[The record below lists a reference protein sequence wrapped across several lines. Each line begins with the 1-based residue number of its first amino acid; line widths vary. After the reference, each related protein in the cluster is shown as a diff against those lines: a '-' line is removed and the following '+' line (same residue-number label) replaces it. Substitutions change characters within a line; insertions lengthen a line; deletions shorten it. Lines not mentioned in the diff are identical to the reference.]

1 MKGAIIYCIIAN
13 AIIYI
18 SYSIYN
24 LSFSIKDWTINSRES
39 FSITFSCLNI
49 TILILHF
56 LCKLMFEQPYKK

>member
-1 MKGAIIYCIIAN
+1 MKGAIISCIIAN

-24 LSFSIKDWTINSRES
+24 LSFSIKDWTIES
-39 FSITFSCLNI
+39 FSITFSCLNL

-56 LCKLMFEQPYKK
+56 LSKLMFEQPYKK

>member
-1 MKGAIIYCIIAN
+1 MKGVIIACIIAN
-13 AIIYI
+13 TIIYI

-24 LSFSIKDWTINSRES
+24 LSLSIKYWTINSRES
-39 FSITFSCLNI
+39 YSLTFSCLNL

>member
-1 MKGAIIYCIIAN
+1 MKETIISCIIAN

-39 FSITFSCLNI
+39 FSMTFSCLNL
-49 TILILHF
+49 TILILYF
-56 LCKLMFEQPYKK
+56 LSKLMFEQPYKK

>member
-1 MKGAIIYCIIAN
+1 MKGTIISCIIAN
-13 AIIYI
+13 AIIYT

-24 LSFSIKDWTINSRES
+24 LSFSIKDWTIKSRES
-39 FSITFSCLNI
+39 FSIAFSCLNL

>member
-1 MKGAIIYCIIAN
+1 MKGAIVSCIIAN

-39 FSITFSCLNI
+39 FSITFSCLNL

-56 LCKLMFEQPYKK
+56 LSKLMFEQPYKK

>member
-1 MKGAIIYCIIAN
+1 MKGAIISCIIAN
-13 AIIYI
+13 VIIYI

-39 FSITFSCLNI
+39 FSITFSCLNL

-56 LCKLMFEQPYKK
+56 ICKLMFEQPYKK

>member
-1 MKGAIIYCIIAN
+1 MKKTIIPCIIAN

-24 LSFSIKDWTINSRES
+24 LSFSIKYWTINSRES
-39 FSITFSCLNI
+39 FSITFSCLNL
-49 TILILHF
+49 TILTLHF